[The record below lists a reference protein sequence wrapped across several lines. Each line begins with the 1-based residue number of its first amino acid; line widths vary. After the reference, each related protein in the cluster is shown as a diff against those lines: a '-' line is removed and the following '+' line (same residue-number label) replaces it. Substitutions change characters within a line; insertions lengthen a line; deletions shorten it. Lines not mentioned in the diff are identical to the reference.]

1 MSDGV
6 VVLFVVTLAG
16 IVGGN
21 ELIAISGGGLVLLS
35 LFAPPIAF
43 EFIDRLGVPV
53 GVVFL
58 TLGLLLPFATGK
70 LGFSALT
77 HTIFSPTGVI
87 SILIGVFSSYLAA
100 DGIKLLVIHPEVMIG
115 LVIGT
120 IIGVS
125 FFGGIPVGPLVAAG
139 FGALIFRLLR
149 F

>member
-6 VVLFVVTLAG
+6 IVLFVVTLAG
-16 IVGGN
+16 IIGGN

-35 LFAPPIAF
+35 LFAPPAAF
-43 EFIDRLGVPV
+43 ELIDRLGIPT
-53 GVVFL
+53 GVTFL
-58 TLGLLLPFATGK
+58 TVGLLLPFATGK

-77 HTIFSPTGVI
+77 HTLFSPTGVI
-87 SILIGVFSSYLAA
+87 AIIIGVVSSYLAS
-100 DGIKLLVIHPEVMIG
+100 DGIKLLVIHPEVMVG

-139 FGALIFRLLR
+139 FGALIFRFLR